1 MVLSVRITKLWCSQ
15 RSLFAT
21 SHRLCVKLPF
31 SSLSKSKVLY
41 SVNEECDDD
50 FLPWLERKA
59 GVEISSALSIAKSA
73 YGRSLFASKKIRTGD
88 CILRVP
94 YNVQIA
100 PDNLLPKIRSLLGD
114 EVGNVAKVAIVI
126 LFEQKLNQDSEWAP
140 YIGRLP
146 QLGEMHN
153 TIFWSEDELD
163 MVRQSS
169 LYQETVNKN
178 IQIEKVFL
186 AIKQALEHFPEV
198 DHITLKDFMHA
209 YALVESR
216 AWGSTKGVSLIPF
229 ADFFNHD
236 GLSKAVVLNDDDKQL
251 SEAFAD
257 RDYAPSEEVLIRY
270 GKFPNATL
278 LLDFGFTLP
287 YNRHDE
293 VQIHINI
300 PDHDPLREMKL
311 ELLQRHR
318 LPCIK
323 DVNGF
328 NSSRDSFTIKEIKY
342 AGGKGKGI
350 PQSLRAFARI
360 LSCST
365 PQELCGLVTEAEK
378 NDGRLARHPFR
389 NSGQEILAHK
399 ILLSEITRLIEEYN
413 ASIESLEHVLSPP
426 TCKRFALRKKMAQD
440 LLVGELRVLESA
452 SAWLKNYCA
461 TLTSTFNL

>member
-15 RSLFAT
+15 RLLFAT

-73 YGRSLFASKKIRTGD
+73 YGRKHLKKSLVVCFPDFDNEQAPVLSFDLGMRRVYVLSLFASKKIRTGD

-140 YIGRLP
+140 YISRLP

-153 TIFWSEDELD
+153 TILWSEDELD

-186 AIKQALEHFPEV
+186 AIKRALEHFPEV
-198 DHITLKDFMHA
+198 DHITLKDFMRA

-328 NSSRDSFTIKEIKY
+328 NSSRDSFAIK
-342 AGGKGKGI
+342 
-350 PQSLRAFARI
+350 
-360 LSCST
+360 
-365 PQELCGLVTEAEK
+365 LV
-378 NDGRLARHPFR
+378 L
-389 NSGQEILAHK
+389 
-399 ILLSEITRLIEEYN
+399 
-413 ASIESLEHVLSPP
+413 VLGSFCLN
-426 TCKRFALRKKMAQD
+426 TDFCLALRSHPVIPNGINSTHNYSKAQVLKIKMLQGV
-440 LLVGELRVLESA
+440 LVV
-452 SAWLKNYCA
+452 
-461 TLTSTFNL
+461 